1 MLNSGGDTDR
11 VNCRK
16 DSNFRSSVKYNLISK
31 GKISFTFAKILRNNG
46 SVVFQEWPQKRQ
58 F

>member
-31 GKISFTFAKILRNNG
+31 GKISSTFSKTLRD
-46 SVVFQEWPQKRQ
+46 FQIELKVT